1 MKDKIS
7 ILIELEKILFN
18 QEIEIISSTLEIKER
33 KLKFSYI
40 DFIDMDRTL
49 YFDNLYDTQ
58 NTNEISTISEIDRS
72 GIEIPMFRDIDI
84 NDLTYFLLQE
94 ENSELRYF
102 FKEVKLGNLV
112 DILNKVK
119 SYVHT

>member
-1 MKDKIS
+1 MKDKIL

-40 DFIDMDRTL
+40 DFFDIDRAL

-58 NTNEISTISEIDRS
+58 NTNEISTN
-72 GIEIPMFRDIDI
+72 FR
-84 NDLTYFLLQE
+84 N
-94 ENSELRYF
+94 
-102 FKEVKLGNLV
+102 
-112 DILNKVK
+112 
-119 SYVHT
+119 